1 MAERGS
7 HERFDRDDR
16 TRMGSERGFAIVFT
30 VVFLII
36 AAIKQFVAGSA
47 PVWVGFWVGLAVLM
61 LSVGFARPRWLR
73 PLNIVWF
80 RFGLLLHKVVSPL
93 VMGMVFYV
101 TVTPIG
107 LIMRLLGKRPLRLRF
122 DPAAETYWIER
133 QPPGPPPGSFANQ
146 F

>member
-1 MAERGS
+1 MAKRGS

-16 TRMGSERGFAIVFT
+16 TRMGSERGFAIVFA

-36 AAIKQFVAGSA
+36 AAVKGLVADSA
-47 PVWVGFWVGLAVLM
+47 PVWVGLWVVLAALM
-61 LSVGFARPRWLR
+61 LFLGFVFPRALR
-73 PLNIVWF
+73 PLNVAWF

-93 VMGMVFYV
+93 VMGLVFYV

-122 DPAAETYWIER
+122 DPAAESYWIER
-133 QPPGPPPGSFANQ
+133 RPPGPAPGSFSNQ